1 MRDRHHRYA
10 DIGLSMSEQN
20 GSEPRQYP
28 PIKYPAIEIP
38 GKGTFVVKFGPGAA
52 FDLDD
57 MGVNVDAVPKMFQEW
72 APHIDPITGNQIP
85 GRANYTL
92 LFKILSAA
100 LRHQVDIA
108 PRDLAYCFEDMEQL
122 GSVARAISEAWIK
135 AYPSVE
141 IKLRESAARE
151 PAAGNPVPTPI
162 Q

>member
-1 MRDRHHRYA
+1 
-10 DIGLSMSEQN
+10 MSDNN

-57 MGVNVDAVPKMFQEW
+57 MGVNVDAVPLMFREW
-72 APHIDPITGNQIP
+72 MPHTDTVTGLQVP

-100 LRHQVDIA
+100 LRHQIDLP

-122 GSVARAISEAWIK
+122 SVVAKAIADAWVK

-141 IKLRESAARE
+141 IRLRESAARE
-151 PAAGNPVPTPI
+151 PAAGNPTSAPI